1 MEECPE
7 NLGILSNNFLDKK
20 TQMTN
25 ESSNIAHFTIGELL
39 PRLRPTQLWSI
50 IAAMVVLIGGTF
62 ALGRNIGQHKV
73 EIVKDREDILEERL
87 QLVESEQKFFVRYL
101 RYLIAKDRF
110 QRIGSKETEGDF
122 KLANTM
128 FVRQIEKWW
137 RQQESFDGELIL
149 TRVVRKSDDPTQSRV
164 VFADGTEWEIPSEIK
179 RQVLERVEQ

>member
-1 MEECPE
+1 MA
-7 NLGILSNNFLDKK
+7 
-20 TQMTN
+20 N
-25 ESSNIAHFTIGELL
+25 ESSNIAHLTIGELL

-62 ALGRNIGQHKV
+62 ALGRNIGQHEV
-73 EIVKDREDILEERL
+73 EIVKDREERLEERL
-87 QLVESEQKFFVRYL
+87 QLVKDREERLEKRLQLVESKQEFFVRYL

-110 QRIGSKETEGDF
+110 QRLGSKETEGDF

-128 FVRQIEKWW
+128 FVRQIENWW